1 MQATIPAEPKP
12 DNKGFKSFR
21 KINIL
26 KSIKITPIDAS
37 LVKKKHLRI
46 LSGEAP
52 RTLDLFAGCG
62 GLTLGFEYAG
72 FQSIG
77 AVEFDKHAAR
87 SYAMNFMSHLEGK
100 AFEEHAKPKDITLTE
115 PEELMASLGHEGPL
129 WEQVDVI
136 VGGPPCQAF
145 ARVGRAKLREVAA
158 HPEAFLKDPRG
169 NLYLRYLHYIKKL
182 KPIAIVME
190 NVPDVLNYGGHNIA
204 EETCEILDSWGYSCG
219 YTLLNSAFYGVPQM
233 RERMFLMAIAKP
245 VADSIVFPEPT
256 HWMEL
261 PRGYLEA
268 RKIAL
273 QTVANRESTF
283 YRKIESLKP
292 KKLQKVVTASE
303 ALKDLPMLKDHLAK
317 PNAKQLN
324 DPRRYSQEAPSAYGR
339 LMRNWRNKK
348 TKLVA
353 DHVIRLQPRDFPIFR
368 LMKPG
373 DEYPQAHALALRLL
387 DRKLETYVKDQGKKP
402 SKQSRIYQ
410 SLVKETVPPYDVS
423 KFPNKWR
430 KMEADAP
437 ARTLMAHL
445 GKDCYSHI
453 HYDSAQARTISV
465 REAARLQSFP
475 DQFKFSG
482 AMGHSFRQIGNAV
495 PPLLVQAIAKELM
508 MLLRG

>member
-1 MQATIPAEPKP
+1 MHSV
-12 DNKGFKSFR
+12 KS
-21 KINIL
+21 KNV
-26 KSIKITPIDAS
+26 TPIDAS
-37 LVKKKHLRI
+37 LVKKKHARI

-62 GLTLGFEYAG
+62 GLTLGFELAG

-87 SYAMNFMSHLEGK
+87 SHAMNFMTHLEGL
-100 AFEEHAKPKDITLTE
+100 AFENHAKAKDITVTE
-115 PEELMASLGHEGPL
+115 PEELMAILGHAGPL
-129 WEQVDVI
+129 EEQVDVI

-158 HPEAFLKDPRG
+158 HPEAFLQDPRG
-169 NLYLRYLHYIKKL
+169 NLYLRYLHYVKKL

-204 EETCEILDSWGYSCG
+204 EETCEILDSWGYNCG

-233 RERMFLMAIAKP
+233 RERMLLLAIAKP
-245 VADSIVFPEPT
+245 VANSISFPDPS

-261 PRGYLEA
+261 PRGYLDA
-268 RKIAL
+268 RKMAL
-273 QTVANRESTF
+273 QTVAQREATY
-283 YRKIESLKP
+283 YRKVESFNP
-292 KKLQKVVTASE
+292 DKLQAVVTASE
-303 ALKDLPMLKDHLAK
+303 ALKDLPVLKDHLAE
-317 PNAKQLN
+317 PAAKQPN
-324 DPRRYSQEAPSAYGR
+324 IPREYSQETPSAYGR

-348 TKLVA
+348 PKLVE
-353 DHVIRLQPRDFPIFR
+353 DHVIRIQPRDFPIFM
-368 LMKPG
+368 LMKPA

-387 DRKLETYVKDQGKKP
+387 DRKLENYTKKQGKP
-402 SKQSRIYQ
+402 LSKKSRIYQ

-430 KMEADAP
+430 KMEPDAP

-453 HYDSAQARTISV
+453 HYDSLQARTISV

-482 AMGHSFRQIGNAV
+482 AMGASFRQIGNAV
-495 PPLLVQAIAKELM
+495 PPLLAQAIAKELM
-508 MLLRG
+508 KVLRG

>member
-1 MQATIPAEPKP
+1 MHSV
-12 DNKGFKSFR
+12 KS
-21 KINIL
+21 KNVKL
-26 KSIKITPIDAS
+26 IDAS
-37 LVKKKHLRI
+37 LAQKKYARI

-62 GLTLGFEYAG
+62 GLTLGFELAG

-77 AVEFDKHAAR
+77 AVEFDRHAAR
-87 SYAMNFMSHLEGK
+87 SHAMNFMSHLVGQ
-100 AFEEHAKPKDITLTE
+100 AFEEHAKAKDITVTE
-115 PEELMASLGHEGPL
+115 PEELMAILGHTGPL
-129 WEQVDVI
+129 EEQVDVI

-158 HPEAFLKDPRG
+158 HPEAFLQDPRG
-169 NLYLRYLHYIKKL
+169 NLYLRYLHYVKKL
-182 KPIAIVME
+182 KPMAIVME

-204 EETCEILDSWGYSCG
+204 EETCEILDSWGYTCG

-233 RERMFLMAIAKP
+233 RERMFLMAVAKP
-245 VADSIVFPEPT
+245 LADSISFPAPT

-261 PRGYLEA
+261 PRGYLDA
-268 RKIAL
+268 RKMVL
-273 QTVANRESTF
+273 QTVANRESTY
-283 YRKIESLKP
+283 YRKIESFNP
-292 KKLQKVVTASE
+292 DKLQAVVTASE
-303 ALKDLPMLKDHLAK
+303 ALKDLPVLKDHLTGPA
-317 PNAKQLN
+317 AKQPN
-324 DPRRYSQEAPSAYGR
+324 TPREYGLETPSAYGR

-348 TKLVA
+348 PKLVK
-353 DHVIRLQPRDFPIFR
+353 DHVIRIQPRDFPIFK
-368 LMKPG
+368 LMKPA

-387 DRKLETYVKDQGKKP
+387 DRKLETYTKMHGKPP
-402 SKQSRIYQ
+402 SNKSRIYQ

-430 KMEADAP
+430 KMEPDAP

-453 HYDSAQARTISV
+453 HYDSLQARTISV

-482 AMGHSFRQIGNAV
+482 AMGASFRQIGNAV
-495 PPLLVQAIAKELM
+495 PPLLAQAIAIELM
-508 MLLRG
+508 KVLRR

>member
-1 MQATIPAEPKP
+1 MTRVPKVSE
-12 DNKGFKSFR
+12 KMHIVKS
-21 KINIL
+21 K
-26 KSIKITPIDAS
+26 KVTPIDAS
-37 LVKKKHLRI
+37 LAKKKHARI
-46 LSGEAP
+46 LLGEAP

-62 GLTLGFEYAG
+62 GLTLGFELAG
-72 FQSIG
+72 FKSIG
-77 AVEFDKHAAR
+77 AVEFDSHAAR
-87 SYAMNFMSHLEGK
+87 SHAMNFMSHLEGQ
-100 AFEEHAKPKDITLTE
+100 AFEAHAKAKDITLTE
-115 PEELMASLGHEGPL
+115 PEELMTILGHSGPIE
-129 WEQVDVI
+129 EQVDVI

-158 HPEAFLKDPRG
+158 HPEAFLQDPRG
-169 NLYLRYLHYIKKL
+169 NLYLRYLHYVKKL

-233 RERMFLMAIAKP
+233 RERMFLMAVAKP
-245 VADSIVFPEPT
+245 VADSIVFPDPT
-256 HWMEL
+256 HWIEL
-261 PRGYLEA
+261 PRGYLDA

-273 QTVANRESTF
+273 QTVVNRGSTY
-283 YRKIESLKP
+283 YRKIESVSRD
-292 KKLQKVVTASE
+292 KLQTVVTAYD
-303 ALKDLPMLKDHLAK
+303 ALKDLPILKNHLADPSIKK
-317 PNAKQLN
+317 PNT
-324 DPRRYSQEAPSAYGR
+324 PREYGQVAPSAYGV
-339 LMRNWRNKK
+339 LMRNWRNKT
-348 TKLVA
+348 TKLVE

-368 LMKPG
+368 LMKPA
-373 DEYPQAHALALRLL
+373 DEYPEAHALALRLL
-387 DRKLETYVKDQGKKP
+387 DRKLASYVKEKGKLP
-402 SKQSRIYQ
+402 SKNSRMYQ

-482 AMGHSFRQIGNAV
+482 AMGASFRQIGNAV
-495 PPLLVQAIAKELM
+495 PPLVAQAIAKELM
-508 MLLRG
+508 MVLRG